1 MAKYVVVWEQE
12 MKDGELKV
20 LDTTFNNMEDV
31 EKHIKYLEED
41 ADTLG
46 KPFKLISVTDLTNK
60 KIKPNQARL
69 GRKKK
74 GKGSGWH
81 GESRKHSMARKGIK
95 VKGGK

>member
-1 MAKYVVVWEQE
+1 MGKYVVIWQQE
-12 MKDGELKV
+12 MKDGELGT
-20 LDTTFNNMEDV
+20 LDTTFDTIEEV

-41 ADTLG
+41 ADTLE

-60 KIKPNQARL
+60 KIKPNIAHS

-81 GESRKHSMARKGIK
+81 GESRKHSLARKGIK
-95 VKGGK
+95 IKGK